1 MGLLVSLYL
10 YPSFIVV
17 IVIPV
22 IVIFVGRPDGEVV
35 IPILSICRDD
45 KLAPAAAVAV
55 GDQVEGVFVVVI
67 SIGKGGYQLHI
78 LGRA

>member
-10 YPSFIVV
+10 YPLIIVV
-17 IVIPV
+17 SSVTPV
-22 IVIFVGRPDGEVV
+22 IIVGRHYGEVV

>member
-10 YPSFIVV
+10 YTLVIVV
-17 IVIPV
+17 IWVTPV
-22 IVIFVGRPDGEVV
+22 IIVGRLDGEVV

>member
-10 YPSFIVV
+10 YSLIIVV
-17 IVIPV
+17 IWVTPV
-22 IVIFVGRPDGEVV
+22 IIVGRLDGEVV

-45 KLAPAAAVAV
+45 KLAPAATVAV

>member
-10 YPSFIVV
+10 YTLVIVV
-17 IVIPV
+17 IWVTPV
-22 IVIFVGRPDGEVV
+22 IIVGRLDGEVV

-55 GDQVEGVFVVVI
+55 GDQMEGVFVVVI

-78 LGRA
+78 LGTA

>member
-10 YPSFIVV
+10 YPLVIVV
-17 IVIPV
+17 ILVTPV
-22 IVIFVGRPDGEVV
+22 IIVGRLDGEVV
-35 IPILSICRDD
+35 IPISSIFRND

>member
-10 YPSFIVV
+10 YTLVIVV
-17 IVIPV
+17 IWVTPV
-22 IVIFVGRPDGEVV
+22 IIVGRLDGEVV

-55 GDQVEGVFVVVI
+55 GDQMEGVFVVVI